1 MSVWN
6 EIRKKSLG
14 SKKRLEEIA
23 VLYPED
29 GQSREIEDGNFDGN
43 KYSIHTTGEY
53 PSVCIQLKNHMTP
66 ISVFSSYKE
75 VTLNIDGED
84 YIINVNRVAEKGY
97 FFVYFLNR
105 PTDWTK
111 NNHNGKV
118 WCMDDIRELTEKI
131 ITRLLEEED
140 KLFTHNE

>member
-1 MSVWN
+1 M
-6 EIRKKSLG
+6 
-14 SKKRLEEIA
+14 
-23 VLYPED
+23 
-29 GQSREIEDGNFDGN
+29 
-43 KYSIHTTGEY
+43 
-53 PSVCIQLKNHMTP
+53 
-66 ISVFSSYKE
+66 
-75 VTLNIDGED
+75 TLNIDGED
-84 YIINVNRVAEKGY
+84 YIINVNRIAEKGY

-105 PTDWTK
+105 PNDWTK